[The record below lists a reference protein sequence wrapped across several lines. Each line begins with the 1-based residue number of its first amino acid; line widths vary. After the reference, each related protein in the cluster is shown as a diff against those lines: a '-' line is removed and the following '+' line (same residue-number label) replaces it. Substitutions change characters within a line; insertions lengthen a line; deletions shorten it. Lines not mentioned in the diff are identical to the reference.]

1 MIFELASE
9 TDFEAVNRLAKQVT
23 QHHAQWDPSLQIV
36 DETYPLDFF
45 RECIQG
51 DSIHSNAIYVARQN
65 GEVVGF
71 MRFYLWQTNGTVTR
85 KRTMIQIDDIGVEES
100 LRNRGIGQR
109 MMAAFFDLARSFGC
123 DGVNL
128 YVDAPNE
135 SAIAFYQKCGLR
147 IKNHGM
153 SMTL

>member
-9 TDFEAVNRLAKQVT
+9 TDFEAVNRLARQVI

-51 DSIHSNAIYVARQN
+51 DSIHGNAIYVAREH

-71 MRFYLWQTNGTVTR
+71 MRFYLWQTNGTVTL

-109 MMAAFFDLARSFGC
+109 MMAALFDLARSLGC